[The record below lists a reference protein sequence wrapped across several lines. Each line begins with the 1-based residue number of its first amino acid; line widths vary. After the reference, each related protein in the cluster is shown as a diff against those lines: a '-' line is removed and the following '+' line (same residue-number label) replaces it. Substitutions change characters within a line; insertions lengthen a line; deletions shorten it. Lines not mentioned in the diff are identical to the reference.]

1 MAYGRE
7 MLRKAGQGMKDFNLG
22 EFLLDQDA
30 KYARAVSPG
39 RDDVFGEMT
48 RGIPLRDAFNSTQVE
63 KPENMLERVLD
74 AGLVAAVPTANIASR
89 YALPVG
95 GVTLAGAALHQLTGA
110 FDEQTSGTIM
120 AG

>member
-7 MLRKAGQGMKDFNLG
+7 MLRKAGQGVGN
-22 EFLLDQDA
+22 FLLDQDA
-30 KYARAVSPG
+30 KYARAVSPAEEG
-39 RDDVFGEMT
+39 FGKMT
-48 RGIPLRDAFNSTQVE
+48 RGTSIRQMMDPNQGLSG
-63 KPENMLERVLD
+63 KPEGLAEKALA
-74 AGLVAAVPTANIASR
+74 AGLVYGVPTANIAAR

-120 AG
+120 PG